1 MYLLDLGGSQKGLA
15 RPSILLCVFLESGSL
30 DSLNFDMMVE
40 SLMKLF
46 VTEREFCEKLFLSKK
61 LGELANNGFLNL
73 KKNLVISFHW
83 ICIAMIFYFV
93 CCVLA
98 QILYLEKV
106 LFLRYRENALS
117 QSDCRIFKSTIYPE
131 QIDLTVSFFAC
142 WCKFLKIKILLKSFG
157 WAWQK
162 FVGPIWSLDSKI
174 DCISRINR

>member
-1 MYLLDLGGSQKGLA
+1 MCLLDLGDSQKGLA

-46 VTEREFCEKLFLSKK
+46 VTEREFCEKLFLPKK
-61 LGELANNGFLNL
+61 LGGLANNGFLNL

-162 FVGPIWSLDSKI
+162 CVGPIWSLDSKI